1 MKKQFIVIITLI
13 LVSVILPI
21 FSFGIAEESSDTISL
36 NLTFEPTSIDQI
48 FALPNGSFL
57 IDYYTQNTSEFWHN
71 MGRDDVLNHITEV
84 VDISGNS
91 SWYFLDSG
99 DILPEDIENHLF
111 QYVIFSDCIIREFYT
126 DVTMERYYRKVWDFE
141 GKAIENDIDPIIQA
155 ENEARYVFTMYP
167 YILEVWRQGASE
179 KNAQITNC
187 TNRTTFELGYR
198 YGSRT
203 TLVTDHDF
211 YLIYD
216 AQGTIK
222 LIHYEEKTKQFND
235 YNTNLVMVP
244 GKLLCYD
251 SSLYVFLEEYQGNE
265 LVYSLF
271 SCPCPSDTCH
281 SLSFEPIAN
290 YSINTGFVVDEL
302 FIMDDIIFCVVG
314 DSNDNLYIGHFDD
327 DEILIDISLGR
338 DILYYYNDA
347 GLIRFLISDKPGKE
361 NWLITVSENNYQDF
375 LMYFDQPQ

>member
-1 MKKQFIVIITLI
+1 MNRFLLL
-13 LVSVILPI
+13 LVAFTVFL
-21 FSFGIAEESSDTISL
+21 SFGIAEESSDTISL

-91 SWYFLDSG
+91 SWYFRDSG

-111 QYVIFSDCIIREFYT
+111 QYMIFSDCIIREFYT

-141 GKAIENDIDPIIQA
+141 GKAIENNIDPIIQA

-167 YILEVWRQGASE
+167 YILEVWRQEASE
-179 KNAQITNC
+179 KNAQITDC
-187 TNRTTFELGYR
+187 TNRTTFELDYC

-216 AQGTIK
+216 AEGLVK
-222 LIHYEEKTKQFND
+222 LIRYEEKTKQI
-235 YNTNLVMVP
+235 YNYATNLTMVP

-251 SSLYVFLEEYQGNE
+251 SFLYVFLEEYQGNE

-271 SCPCPSDTCH
+271 SCLCPSEPCD
-281 SLSFEPIAN
+281 SLSFELIAN
-290 YSINTGFVVDEL
+290 YSINTGFVVDEP
-302 FIMDDIIFCVVG
+302 FIMDDIIHCVVG

-327 DEILIDISLGR
+327 DKILIDISLGR
-338 DILYYYNDA
+338 DIRYYNNA